1 MTEVENIFP
10 LDITDREPGERPWKF
25 RPEGYLVVMLSD
37 EDEAKRA
44 EAALVEDGFAS
55 RDIKLYTGE
64 QILATYHEIYK
75 GQRDLADKVVGA
87 VTDDIEGRDL
97 YLEYARE
104 DRSALWVRIPDEGL
118 VPKALRVLAGRDYLH
133 TRYYGAESETDY
145 HISDPSE

>member
-1 MTEVENIFP
+1 MDEVENIFP
-10 LDITDREPGERPWKF
+10 LDITDREPGESPWKF

-37 EDEAKRA
+37 EDEAQRA
-44 EAALVEDGFAS
+44 EAALVEEGFAS

-64 QILATYHEIYK
+64 QILTTYNEIYK

-97 YLEYARE
+97 YLDYARE
-104 DRSALWVRIPDEGL
+104 DRSALWIRIPDESL
-118 VPKALRVLAGRDYLH
+118 VPKALRVLADRDYLH

-145 HISDPSE
+145 HISDP